1 MSSKPVKQ
9 GIVTLKATGIT
20 TLVVGSALLAVD
32 RIVDG
37 DVTCNLSFLVLVYGH
52 TCMHT
57 TTTCS
62 FVARATTRL
71 GFIKLRDW
79 RLYILRK
86 RGSAEVWKR
95 HDSLLAC
102 LCQLSQ

>member
-20 TLVVGSALLAVD
+20 TLVVGSALLAVG

-37 DVTCNLSFLVLVYGH
+37 DVNLSFLVLVYGH

-57 TTTCS
+57 TAS

-71 GFIKLRDW
+71 G
-79 RLYILRK
+79 
-86 RGSAEVWKR
+86 
-95 HDSLLAC
+95 
-102 LCQLSQ
+102 LSNWGIGDYTFYMEAA